1 MGLYDEV
8 TLRDGPEGAQVKCW
22 GRSMRDLR
30 EGATVGSLDG
40 LEDYAVA
47 LREGGYAVV
56 RGGALNA
63 WAATIP
69 GNLPVFD
76 KWGAPFSGAGI
87 FGADYLFELPGKDI
101 KEKQA

>member
-1 MGLYDEV
+1 
-8 TLRDGPEGAQVKCW
+8 
-22 GRSMRDLR
+22 MRDLR

-63 WAATIP
+63 WAATAP
-69 GNLPVFD
+69 SSLPIFD
-76 KWGAPFSGAGI
+76 KWGAPLGGAGI